1 MSTMATD
8 RPDTNLPSGSESAT
22 EVAVATDLI
31 RRAAIVSPVFLLVG
45 VLGWGLDG
53 LLSSALA
60 LVLVSVNF
68 RLGAA
73 IITRAA
79 QISPNA
85 LYGAVL
91 GGYVARLALMTAVVL
106 VVKALGALATVPFAI
121 TLLVTHLGLLAWE
134 SRHVAM
140 TLAAPGLKPTNQT
153 PQEKRST

>member
-1 MSTMATD
+1 MNGTPIVDDLT
-8 RPDTNLPSGSESAT
+8 AT
-22 EVAVATDLI
+22 EGAIARDLT
-31 RRAAIVSPVFLLVG
+31 RRAIWVAPVFLLVG
-45 VLGWGLDG
+45 VVGWGING

-60 LVLVSVNF
+60 LVLVAVNF

-73 IITRAA
+73 IISRAA
-79 QISPNA
+79 QISINA

-106 VVKALGALATVPFAI
+106 TVKAIGLLATVPFAI

-140 TLAAPGLKPTNQT
+140 TLAAPGLKPT
-153 PQEKRST
+153 K

>member
-1 MSTMATD
+1 MSDSVTVEPVA
-8 RPDTNLPSGSESAT
+8 PESDIARHL
-22 EVAVATDLI
+22 A
-31 RRAAIVSPVFLLVG
+31 RRAVLVAPVFLLVG

-60 LVLVSVNF
+60 LVLVAVNF

-79 QISPNA
+79 QISINA
-85 LYGAVL
+85 LYRAVL
-91 GGYVARLALMTAVVL
+91 GGYVVRLALMTAVVL
-106 VVKALGALATVPFAI
+106 VVKAVGLLATVPFAI

-140 TLAAPGLKPTNQT
+140 TLAAPGLKP
-153 PQEKRST
+153 KK

>member
-1 MSTMATD
+1 MAGRGRTTVSD
-8 RPDTNLPSGSESAT
+8 SVTIEPVAPESDIARHL
-22 EVAVATDLI
+22 A
-31 RRAAIVSPVFLLVG
+31 RRAVLVAPVFLLVG

-60 LVLVSVNF
+60 LVLVAVNF

-79 QISPNA
+79 QISINA

-91 GGYVARLALMTAVVL
+91 GGYVVRLALMTAVVL
-106 VVKALGALATVPFAI
+106 VVKAVGLLATVPFAI

-140 TLAAPGLKPTNQT
+140 TLAAPGLKPT
-153 PQEKRST
+153 K

>member
-1 MSTMATD
+1 MNDAS
-8 RPDTNLPSGSESAT
+8 PVNELESLDPAT
-22 EVAVATDLI
+22 ETAIARDLT
-31 RRAAIVSPVFLLVG
+31 RRAIWVAPAFLLVG
-45 VLGWGLDG
+45 LLGWGLDG

-60 LVLVSVNF
+60 LVLVAVNF

-79 QISPNA
+79 QISINA

-106 VVKALGALATVPFAI
+106 VVKAVGLLATVPFAI

-140 TLAAPGLKPTNQT
+140 TLAAPGLKPT
-153 PQEKRST
+153 K

>member
-1 MSTMATD
+1 V
-8 RPDTNLPSGSESAT
+8 NELESLDPAT
-22 EVAVATDLI
+22 ETAIARDLT
-31 RRAAIVSPVFLLVG
+31 RRAIWVAPAFLLVG
-45 VLGWGLDG
+45 LLGWGLDG

-60 LVLVSVNF
+60 LVLVAVNF

-79 QISPNA
+79 QISINA
-85 LYGAVL
+85 LYGSVL

-106 VVKALGALATVPFAI
+106 VVKAVGLLATVPFAI

-140 TLAAPGLKPTNQT
+140 TLAAPGLKPT
-153 PQEKRST
+153 K

>member
-1 MSTMATD
+1 MNGTPIVDDLT
-8 RPDTNLPSGSESAT
+8 AT
-22 EVAVATDLI
+22 EGAIARDLT
-31 RRAAIVSPVFLLVG
+31 RRASWVAPVFLLVG
-45 VLGWGLDG
+45 VVGWGING

-60 LVLVSVNF
+60 LVLVAVNF

-73 IITRAA
+73 IISRAA
-79 QISPNA
+79 QISINA

-106 VVKALGALATVPFAI
+106 TVKAIGLLATVPFAI

-140 TLAAPGLKPTNQT
+140 TLAVPGLKPT
-153 PQEKRST
+153 K

>member
-1 MSTMATD
+1 MNGTPIVDDPT
-8 RPDTNLPSGSESAT
+8 AT
-22 EVAVATDLI
+22 EGAIARDLT
-31 RRAAIVSPVFLLVG
+31 RRAIWVAPVFLLVG
-45 VLGWGLDG
+45 VVGWGING

-60 LVLVSVNF
+60 LVMVAVNF

-73 IITRAA
+73 IISRAA
-79 QISPNA
+79 QISINA

-106 VVKALGALATVPFAI
+106 TVKAIGLLATVPFAI

-140 TLAAPGLKPTNQT
+140 TLAAPGLKPT
-153 PQEKRST
+153 K

>member
-1 MSTMATD
+1 MNGTPIVDDLT
-8 RPDTNLPSGSESAT
+8 AT
-22 EVAVATDLI
+22 EGAIARDLA
-31 RRAAIVSPVFLLVG
+31 RRAIWVAPVFLLLG
-45 VLGWGLDG
+45 VVGWGING

-60 LVLVSVNF
+60 LVMVAVNF

-73 IITRAA
+73 IISRAA
-79 QISPNA
+79 QISINA

-106 VVKALGALATVPFAI
+106 TVKAIGLLATVPFAI

-140 TLAAPGLKPTNQT
+140 TLADPGLKPT
-153 PQEKRST
+153 K

>member
-1 MSTMATD
+1 MSDSVTVEPVA
-8 RPDTNLPSGSESAT
+8 PESDIARHL
-22 EVAVATDLI
+22 A
-31 RRAAIVSPVFLLVG
+31 RRAVLVAPVFLLVG

-60 LVLVSVNF
+60 LVLVAVNF

-79 QISPNA
+79 QISINA

-91 GGYVARLALMTAVVL
+91 GGYVVRLAMMTAVVL
-106 VVKALGALATVPFAI
+106 IVKAAGLLATVPFAI

-140 TLAAPGLKPTNQT
+140 TLAAPGLRPT
-153 PQEKRST
+153 K

>member
-1 MSTMATD
+1 MNGTPIVDDPT
-8 RPDTNLPSGSESAT
+8 AT
-22 EVAVATDLI
+22 EGAIARDLT
-31 RRAAIVSPVFLLVG
+31 RRAIWVAPIFLVVG
-45 VLGWGLDG
+45 VAGWGING

-60 LVLVSVNF
+60 LVLVAANF

-73 IITRAA
+73 IISRAA
-79 QISPNA
+79 QISINA

-106 VVKALGALATVPFAI
+106 TVKAIGLLATVPFAI

-140 TLAAPGLKPTNQT
+140 TLAAPGLKPT
-153 PQEKRST
+153 K

>member
-1 MSTMATD
+1 VNGTPIVDDPT
-8 RPDTNLPSGSESAT
+8 AT
-22 EVAVATDLI
+22 EGAIARDLT
-31 RRAAIVSPVFLLVG
+31 RRAIWVAPIFLVVG
-45 VLGWGLDG
+45 VAGWGING

-60 LVLVSVNF
+60 LVLVAANF

-73 IITRAA
+73 IISRAA
-79 QISPNA
+79 QISINA

-106 VVKALGALATVPFAI
+106 TVKAIGLLATVPFAI

-140 TLAAPGLKPTNQT
+140 TLAAPGLKPT
-153 PQEKRST
+153 K

>member
-1 MSTMATD
+1 MNGTPIVDDLT
-8 RPDTNLPSGSESAT
+8 AT
-22 EVAVATDLI
+22 EGAIARDLA
-31 RRAAIVSPVFLLVG
+31 RRAIWVAPVFLLLG
-45 VLGWGLDG
+45 VVGWGING

-60 LVLVSVNF
+60 LVLVAVNF

-73 IITRAA
+73 IISRAA
-79 QISPNA
+79 QISINA

-106 VVKALGALATVPFAI
+106 TVKAIGLLATVPFAI

-140 TLAAPGLKPTNQT
+140 TLAAPGLKPT
-153 PQEKRST
+153 K

>member
-1 MSTMATD
+1 MNGTPIVDDPT
-8 RPDTNLPSGSESAT
+8 AT
-22 EVAVATDLI
+22 EGAIARDLT
-31 RRAAIVSPVFLLVG
+31 RRAIWVAPIFLVVG
-45 VLGWGLDG
+45 VAGWGING

-60 LVLVSVNF
+60 LVLVAANF

-73 IITRAA
+73 IISRAA
-79 QISPNA
+79 QISINA

-106 VVKALGALATVPFAI
+106 TVKAIGLLATVPFAI

-140 TLAAPGLKPTNQT
+140 TLADPGLKPT
-153 PQEKRST
+153 K

>member
-1 MSTMATD
+1 MN
-8 RPDTNLPSGSESAT
+8 DTSPVNELESMDPAT
-22 EVAVATDLI
+22 ETAIARDLT
-31 RRAAIVSPVFLLVG
+31 RRAIWVAPAFLLVG
-45 VLGWGLDG
+45 LLGWGLDG

-60 LVLVSVNF
+60 LVLVAVNF

-79 QISPNA
+79 QISINA
-85 LYGAVL
+85 LYGSVL

-106 VVKALGALATVPFAI
+106 VVKAVGLLATVPFAI

-140 TLAAPGLKPTNQT
+140 TLAAPGLKPT
-153 PQEKRST
+153 K

>member
-1 MSTMATD
+1 MNDAA
-8 RPDTNLPSGSESAT
+8 PVNELESMDPAT
-22 EVAVATDLI
+22 ETAIARDLT
-31 RRAAIVSPVFLLVG
+31 RRAIWVAPAFLLVG
-45 VLGWGLDG
+45 LLGWGLDG

-60 LVLVSVNF
+60 LVLVAVNF

-79 QISPNA
+79 QISINA

-106 VVKALGALATVPFAI
+106 VVKAVGLLATVPFAI

-140 TLAAPGLKPTNQT
+140 TLAAPGLKPT
-153 PQEKRST
+153 K

>member
-1 MSTMATD
+1 MNGVPIVD
-8 RPDTNLPSGSESAT
+8 DPSAT
-22 EVAVATDLI
+22 EGAIARDLT
-31 RRAAIVSPVFLLVG
+31 RRAIWVAPVFLLVG

-60 LVLVSVNF
+60 LVLVAVNF

-73 IITRAA
+73 IISRAV
-79 QISPNA
+79 QISISA

-91 GGYVARLALMTAVVL
+91 GGYVVRLALMTAVVL
-106 VVKALGALATVPFAI
+106 VVKAIGLLATVPFAI

-140 TLAAPGLKPTNQT
+140 TLAAPGLKPT
-153 PQEKRST
+153 K

>member
-1 MSTMATD
+1 MSDSVTVEPVA
-8 RPDTNLPSGSESAT
+8 PESDIARHL
-22 EVAVATDLI
+22 A
-31 RRAAIVSPVFLLVG
+31 RRAVLVAPVFLLVG

-53 LLSSALA
+53 LFSSGLA
-60 LVLVSVNF
+60 LVLVAVNF

-79 QISPNA
+79 QISINA

-91 GGYVARLALMTAVVL
+91 GGYVVRLALMTAVVL
-106 VVKALGALATVPFAI
+106 VVKAVGLLATVPFAI

-140 TLAAPGLKPTNQT
+140 TLAAPGLKPT
-153 PQEKRST
+153 K

>member
-1 MSTMATD
+1 VNGTPIVDDPT
-8 RPDTNLPSGSESAT
+8 AT
-22 EVAVATDLI
+22 EGAIARDLT
-31 RRAAIVSPVFLLVG
+31 RRAVWVAPVFLLVG

-60 LVLVSVNF
+60 LVLVAVNF

-79 QISPNA
+79 QISINA

-106 VVKALGALATVPFAI
+106 VVKAIGLLATVPFAI

-140 TLAAPGLKPTNQT
+140 TLAAPGLKPT
-153 PQEKRST
+153 K

>member
-1 MSTMATD
+1 VNGVPIVDDLT
-8 RPDTNLPSGSESAT
+8 AT
-22 EVAVATDLI
+22 EGAIARDLT
-31 RRAAIVSPVFLLVG
+31 RRAIWVAPVFLLVG
-45 VLGWGLDG
+45 VVGWGING

-60 LVLVSVNF
+60 LVLVAVNF

-73 IITRAA
+73 IISRAA
-79 QISPNA
+79 QISINA

-106 VVKALGALATVPFAI
+106 TVKAIGLLATVPFAI

-140 TLAAPGLKPTNQT
+140 TLAAPGLKPT
-153 PQEKRST
+153 K

>member
-1 MSTMATD
+1 M
-8 RPDTNLPSGSESAT
+8 GSEMCIRDS
-22 EVAVATDLI
+22 DLT
-31 RRAAIVSPVFLLVG
+31 RRAIWVAPVFLLLGAV
-45 VLGWGLDG
+45 GWGING

-60 LVLVSVNF
+60 LVLVAVNF

-73 IITRAA
+73 IISRAA
-79 QISPNA
+79 QISINA

-106 VVKALGALATVPFAI
+106 TVKAIGLLATVPFAI

-140 TLAAPGLKPTNQT
+140 TLAAPGLKPT
-153 PQEKRST
+153 K

>member
-1 MSTMATD
+1 VNGTPIVDDLT
-8 RPDTNLPSGSESAT
+8 AT
-22 EVAVATDLI
+22 EGAIARDLA
-31 RRAAIVSPVFLLVG
+31 RRAIWVAPVFLLLG
-45 VLGWGLDG
+45 VVGWGING

-60 LVLVSVNF
+60 LVMVAVNF

-73 IITRAA
+73 IISRAA
-79 QISPNA
+79 QISINA

-106 VVKALGALATVPFAI
+106 TVKAIGLLATVPFAI

-140 TLAAPGLKPTNQT
+140 TLADPGLKPT
-153 PQEKRST
+153 K

>member
-1 MSTMATD
+1 MNGTPIVDDLT
-8 RPDTNLPSGSESAT
+8 AT
-22 EVAVATDLI
+22 EGAIARDLT
-31 RRAAIVSPVFLLVG
+31 RRAIWVAPIFLVVG
-45 VLGWGLDG
+45 VAGWGING

-60 LVLVSVNF
+60 LVLVAANF

-73 IITRAA
+73 IISRAA
-79 QISPNA
+79 QISINA

-106 VVKALGALATVPFAI
+106 TVKAIGLLATVPFAI

-140 TLAAPGLKPTNQT
+140 TLADPGLKPT
-153 PQEKRST
+153 K

>member
-1 MSTMATD
+1 MNDAS
-8 RPDTNLPSGSESAT
+8 PVNELESMDPAT
-22 EVAVATDLI
+22 ETAIARDLT
-31 RRAAIVSPVFLLVG
+31 RRAIWVAPAFLLVG
-45 VLGWGLDG
+45 LLGWGLDG

-60 LVLVSVNF
+60 LVLVAVNF

-79 QISPNA
+79 QISINA
-85 LYGAVL
+85 LYGSVL

-106 VVKALGALATVPFAI
+106 VVKAVGLLATVPFAI

-140 TLAAPGLKPTNQT
+140 TLAAPGLKPT
-153 PQEKRST
+153 K

>member
-1 MSTMATD
+1 MNGTPIVDDPT
-8 RPDTNLPSGSESAT
+8 AT
-22 EVAVATDLI
+22 EGAIARDLT
-31 RRAAIVSPVFLLVG
+31 RRAIWVAPVFLLVG
-45 VLGWGLDG
+45 VVGWGING

-60 LVLVSVNF
+60 LVMVAVNF

-73 IITRAA
+73 IISRAA
-79 QISPNA
+79 QISINA

-106 VVKALGALATVPFAI
+106 TVKAIGLLATVPFAI

-140 TLAAPGLKPTNQT
+140 TLADPGLKPT
-153 PQEKRST
+153 K

>member
-1 MSTMATD
+1 MNGTPIVDDPT
-8 RPDTNLPSGSESAT
+8 AT
-22 EVAVATDLI
+22 EGAIARDLT
-31 RRAAIVSPVFLLVG
+31 RRAVWVAPVFLLVG

-60 LVLVSVNF
+60 LVLVAVNF

-79 QISPNA
+79 QISINA

-106 VVKALGALATVPFAI
+106 VVKAIGLLATVPFAI

-140 TLAAPGLKPTNQT
+140 TLAAPGLKPT
-153 PQEKRST
+153 K